1 MMQPLDGGLG
11 LHSVLQWPVWPH
23 KSGLDLWI
31 CMGIVY
37 LSRDHVI
44 PWSFV
49 LHAAFPRCAVIDDS
63 NIFPSKN
70 FHFRIFVFDLFWTML
85 ILQ

>member
-1 MMQPLDGGLG
+1 MQPLDGGLG

-49 LHAAFPRCAVIDDS
+49 LHDTFPQCAVIDDS